1 MTAPRSYTASAGI
14 LIDFNVGEVQP
25 SNLVS
30 RTSEVFDSVT
40 DSHLLL
46 LKSPR
51 LARRV
56 IEKLQL
62 QDDPKFGSDDSNSFL
77 SKLAS
82 IDLLSFLNNLGS
94 SEQPEHTIQWENI
107 IDAFL
112 SNTTVERLG
121 KTYVL
126 TISYQSQ
133 DPGKAAEIANEI
145 ATTHIAS
152 LHEEKQTEARQA
164 LKWLQS
170 RIAEVRDELYNAEI
184 RLQTAGLD
192 TMSVRDLEI
201 TVHALKTNYQ
211 NLQDRYN
218 ITTQQASSPFVEAR
232 IVTPATAPLRPS
244 HPRRTLILFG
254 TLILG
259 SSVGLLLAYLRD
271 VSDPYVRATDQV
283 ERATGAECF
292 CLTGVSAAA
301 KSKGSGQYSR
311 LGDDALQD
319 IVTRILIAG
328 QLGQIQRVGVTAV
341 DRSTAKSVVAARLG
355 ELLALVEGPPPS
367 RSTIDQASVNP
378 DKSHDSEQQRPDS
391 PDSVRKASGAGPVS
405 PPQGLSKGGI
415 IIVDLPSLDS
425 GGDAVQSVMA
435 VDACVIVVTRHVTRL
450 ASLKTAM
457 ARFRFPPG
465 FILGSLMTRT

>member
-1 MTAPRSYTASAGI
+1 
-14 LIDFNVGEVQP
+14 
-25 SNLVS
+25 VS
-30 RTSEVFDSVT
+30 RTSEIFDSVT

-62 QDDPKFGSDDSNSFL
+62 QDDPEFGSDDSHSFFSSLGDSL
-77 SKLAS
+77 SSLR
-82 IDLLSFLNNLGS
+82 DLGS
-94 SEQPEHTIQWENI
+94 GEQPERPIQWENI

-112 SNTTVERLG
+112 SNTTVERQG

-126 TISYQSQ
+126 TISFQSQ
-133 DPGKAAEIANEI
+133 DARKAAEIANEI
-145 ATTHIAS
+145 AMTHIAS
-152 LHEEKQTEARQA
+152 LHEEKQNEARQA

-170 RIAEVRDELYNAEI
+170 RIAEVRDELYNAEM
-184 RLQTAGLD
+184 RLQTTGLD

-201 TVHALKTNYQ
+201 SVHALKTTYQ

-218 ITTQQASSPFVEAR
+218 LTTQQASSPFVEAR
-232 IVTPATAPLRPS
+232 VVTPATAPLRPS

-254 TLILG
+254 SLILG
-259 SSVGLLLAYLRD
+259 SSVGLLLAYVRD
-271 VSDPYVRATDQV
+271 VTDPYVRATDQV
-283 ERATGAECF
+283 ERVTGAECF
-292 CLTGVSAAA
+292 SLTDVSAGA
-301 KSKGSGQYSR
+301 KSNGSRQCSSP
-311 LGDDALQD
+311 GDDALQD

-367 RSTIDQASVNP
+367 RSTIDRASVENP
-378 DKSHDSEQQRPDS
+378 DRSHDAVQPRLES
-391 PDSVRKASGAGPVS
+391 PDSVRKASAGPVS
-405 PPQGLSKGGI
+405 APQGLSKGSV

-425 GGDAVQSVMA
+425 GGDAVPSIMA
-435 VDACVIVVTRHVTRL
+435 VDACVIVITRNVTRL